1 MQPPNLGRLHFQK
14 RSADPADLLPPGHPH
29 FHDTALA
36 APRKG
41 WAKAAGLVLSV
52 AVVALAAGVGSR
64 FMPDAW
70 YRNLAKPSF
79 NPPDWIF
86 GPVWTLLYLL
96 MAVAAWLVW
105 LRAGLR
111 GGKVALALF
120 TAQLALNGAWTPLFF
135 GLHEI
140 GWALA
145 DLAVLWLAIAATL
158 ISFWRIRPLAG
169 VLLAPY
175 LAWVS
180 FAAR

>member
-1 MQPPNLGRLHFQK
+1 M
-14 RSADPADLLPPGHPH
+14 
-29 FHDTALA
+29 
-36 APRKG
+36 
-41 WAKAAGLVLSV
+41 VLSI

-96 MAVAAWLVW
+96 MAIAAWLVW
-105 LRAGLR
+105 LRRLARRQSRAHPVCREARGLN
-111 GGKVALALF
+111 
-120 TAQLALNGAWTPLFF
+120 TAWTPLFF

-145 DLAVLWLAIAATL
+145 DLAVLWLVIAATL

-175 LAWVS
+175 LSWVS
-180 FAAR
+180 FAAALNFAIWRLNG